1 MIEGTRASDEF
12 KNFLEAHKK
21 TKEEFDL
28 DMKMVVKVFTTVIE
42 TKFPTLTPYQ
52 ASVVV
57 SSLTAVKNGVVALA
71 EEKFREKANAVR

>member
-12 KNFLEAHKK
+12 KKFLEAHKK

-28 DMKMVVKVFTTVIE
+28 DLKMVVSVFTTVVQ
-42 TKFPTLTPYQ
+42 TKFPTLSTYQ

-57 SSLTAVKNGVVALA
+57 SALTAVKNGVAALA
-71 EEKFREKANAVR
+71 EANAREKVDAV